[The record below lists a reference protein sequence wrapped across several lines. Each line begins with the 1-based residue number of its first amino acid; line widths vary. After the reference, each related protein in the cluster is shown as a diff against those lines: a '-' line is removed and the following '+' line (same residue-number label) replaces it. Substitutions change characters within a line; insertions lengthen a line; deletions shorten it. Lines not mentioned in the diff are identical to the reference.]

1 MSADIK
7 AAKKETL
14 KVGFLTVAVSAI
26 GILDPPIQKKPDDGN
41 PSLLLIAYLLVVSTI
56 FSMGLFLL
64 LLSLILPRMP
74 SLVPAVKILVWV
86 DLILLHIALT
96 LKKSRDGCVCMSFGR
111 SINGNKEEDGEP
123 QDSNGK
129 QVFVRV
135 DLNVA
140 LDNNLNIAFDTMVR
154 ASVPTIIKYLI

>member
-1 MSADIK
+1 MGHPITGSLLLFNQIDRGLVSALSLSHKTTVGRQTTIETPAEDQAKMSADIK
-7 AAKKETL
+7 AAKKVTL

-96 LKKSRDGCVCMSFGR
+96 LKLG
-111 SINGNKEEDGEP
+111 I
-123 QDSNGK
+123 
-129 QVFVRV
+129 QV
-135 DLNVA
+135 
-140 LDNNLNIAFDTMVR
+140 I
-154 ASVPTIIKYLI
+154 Y